1 MTQLENKVSR
11 YRKVTEMIYELNEI
25 VESLKAEKTQL
36 GDELMAGFKKSDFN
50 VCQYKTLSVGLV
62 GRNLFNVSFSQRIDR
77 KSGKRLDD
85 QTWLA
90 KIHGDTGPLG
100 IEFVGANLV
109 LQKDA
114 IKAAWRQTPDAV
126 EKWMDAYDL
135 TFRKTMSLNVRRI
148 PSDTEL
154 SAIRAEA
161 EKMVGEYEAA
171 V

>member
-11 YRKVTEMIYELNEI
+11 YRKVTETIDELNEI
-25 VESLKAEKTQL
+25 IESLKAEQTQL
-36 GDELMAGFKKSDFN
+36 GDELMAGFTKSDFN
-50 VCQYKTLSVGLV
+50 VCQHKTMSMGLA
-62 GRNLFNVSFSQRIDR
+62 GRNLFKVSFSRRIDR

-85 QTWLA
+85 QAWLA
-90 KIHGDTGPLG
+90 ETHDDTGLLG
-100 IEFVGANLV
+100 FEFVRANLV

-114 IKAAWRQTPDAV
+114 IKVAWRLMPDAV

-135 TFRKTMSLNVRRI
+135 TFRKTMSLNVQRI